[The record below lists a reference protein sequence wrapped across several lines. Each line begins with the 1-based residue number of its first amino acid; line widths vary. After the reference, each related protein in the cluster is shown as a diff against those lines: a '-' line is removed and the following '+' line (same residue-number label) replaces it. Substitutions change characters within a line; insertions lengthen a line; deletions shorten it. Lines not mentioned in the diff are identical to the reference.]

1 MPKYLNVNNNMK
13 QAISENPYDVLKK
26 RLKEEYNIWLKKSK
40 KSKNVNYME
49 NHPIHLL
56 YAILEL
62 KSKKRRKALDNILK
76 NMTKK
81 DVKNLYAKEYK
92 GVPKGP
98 WVFRIT
104 EYFPITG
111 NEGYLYGLVL
121 INKKFLSSNERL
133 EGNRFNIVNINKFK
147 VVNTKT
153 YSNAVKGQKS
163 QKGGSYVK
171 IQGGGTRKVRHQK
184 NGKAY
189 ILLNGRKVKL

>member
-1 MPKYLNVNNNMK
+1 MPKYLNITNNMK
-13 QAISENPYDVLKK
+13 QAISVNPYKVLKE
-26 RLKEEYNIWLKKSK
+26 RLKEEYTIWLKKSK

-62 KSKKRRKALDNILK
+62 KSKKRIKTLDKILK

-81 DVKNLYAKEYK
+81 DVKNLYAEEYK

-104 EYFPITG
+104 EYYPNG
-111 NEGYLYGLVL
+111 NEGFLYGLVL

-147 VVNTKT
+147 IFNPNSKPFVP
-153 YSNAVKGQKS
+153 KS
-163 QKGGSYVK
+163 QQQGGYVK